1 MVRPV
6 SKLIF
11 YANDYLQLSIQARN
25 KITLRPNSLYLR
37 NTWPVILILSVNVIR
52 ISPQPQVK
60 L

>member
-1 MVRPV
+1 MVRSV
-6 SKLIF
+6 SKIIF
-11 YANDYLQLSIQARN
+11 YANDYLQLSIQAQN

-37 NTWPVILILSVNVIR
+37 NTWLVILILSVNVIR